1 MANAVAVEPRGVAP
15 VPFTIRNGQSISEPQ
30 DVGGWDPVALEFV
43 LPWTTAN
50 ISFLAAEKRDG
61 TYASVYG
68 PTGTEA
74 VVTTGTGNR
83 TILLAPNT
91 LADLRGLRYLKLR
104 SGTEASPVSQTGDR
118 VVLML
123 VRQGA

>member
-30 DVGGWDPVALEFV
+30 DVGGWDPVALDFV
-43 LPWTTAN
+43 QPWTTAS
-50 ISFLAAEKRDG
+50 ITFLAAEQRDG
-61 TYASVYG
+61 SYSPVYG

-74 VVTTGTGNR
+74 AVTTGTGAR
-83 TILLAPNT
+83 TIMLAANT

-104 SGTEASPVSQTGDR
+104 SGTEAAPVTQTGDR
-118 VVLML
+118 VILML